1 MALEFHVQV
10 ALYVLFNIV
19 SVVGVVAVNKMLYRD
34 YELQQPTCL
43 MTFHFLC
50 TWLFVMLAKRL
61 RWFTEKRI
69 DVGNYVRLGLAQ
81 CCSVV
86 FVNLSLVHNSIGM
99 YQVLKFSN
107 VLMMCWIEYVWK
119 AKLYSLQVYLS
130 LAALVAGITAATV
143 TDVELRWLGF
153 TYGMLGCLST
163 AVYQILN
170 KSIQQDFDVSPLQ
183 ILEFEQPFT
192 ALFAALFALVT
203 EDVGHLAKLDY
214 TDGGFVTL
222 LLVSGFFAF
231 GVNVTCYLIIGKT
244 TPITYAVVGHTKTI
258 FILLF
263 GILWMKDSWTWKS
276 GSGLLIAFAAIVAY
290 THYSQFKPGVNL
302 YAPAMAGTATQQQQQ
317 SPSCA
322 PPVVCAVGSGAGAG
336 GTQPGLHSRIASG
349 SASAENVV
357 LLACGSVPP
366 TGGIIDKDA

>member
-1 MALEFHVQV
+1 MALDFHLQV
-10 ALYVLFNIV
+10 ALYVIFNIV
-19 SVVGVVAVNKMLYRD
+19 SVVGVVAVNKMLYKQYDLR
-34 YELQQPTCL
+34 QPTCL

-50 TWLFVMLAKRL
+50 TWLFVLAAKRM

-69 DVGNYVRLGLAQ
+69 DVGHYMRLGLAQ

-86 FVNLSLVHNSIGM
+86 FVNLSLMHNSIGM

-107 VLMMCWIEYVWK
+107 VLMMCWIEYTWK

-130 LAALVAGITAATV
+130 LGALVLGVTAATV
-143 TDVELRWLGF
+143 TDVELRWVGF

-170 KSIQQDFDVSPLQ
+170 KSIQQDLDVSPLQ

-192 ALFAALFALVT
+192 ALFAAMFALAT
-203 EDVGHLAKLDY
+203 EDVAHLAKLDY
-214 TDGGFVTL
+214 GDNTFVA
-222 LLVSGFFAF
+222 LVLISGVFAF

-244 TPITYAVVGHTKTI
+244 TPITYAVVGHSKTI

-263 GILWMKDSWTWKS
+263 GILWMNDAWTWKS
-276 GSGLLIAFAAIVAY
+276 GTGLVVAFAAIVAY

-302 YAPAMAGTATQQQQQ
+302 YGPAAGTAPSTGPACHPQ
-317 SPSCA
+317 SPTTSTA
-322 PPVVCAVGSGAGAG
+322 PNSGVVMA
-336 GTQPGLHSRIASG
+336 GLHSRIG
-349 SASAENVV
+349 SSPSADSLVV
-357 LLACGSVPP
+357 VAA
-366 TGGIIDKDA
+366 TGGKQVESRL